1 METVETSV
9 LKSSFSGIKGA
20 KKERKMLEK
29 SPVSCLG
36 PRGRW
41 FETSHSDQSRG
52 FDRKLEAAEGIL
64 RLLL

>member
-1 METVETSV
+1 
-9 LKSSFSGIKGA
+9 
-20 KKERKMLEK
+20 MLEK